1 MSKRYIH
8 IMWDGIFDSHND
20 PNYEKPMDL
29 DQIVRVMND
38 TDNQIKVWQKKY
50 DEMKAKYERCKNGK
64 EEKN

>member
-1 MSKRYIH
+1 MSRYVH

-20 PNYEKPMDL
+20 PNYENQMDFS
-29 DQIVRVMND
+29 DIVRGMND

-64 EEKN
+64 KET